1 MTKALIIDPR
11 IAGCS
16 GDMFL
21 SSLIDLIGNNQQ
33 IEHLKTVINSQLS
46 TRFSIEYKKLK
57 KKGIMSTSLGITIDK
72 DIEQKNIPEI
82 RELFDKVK
90 NNLELS
96 EKGKNLADEILN
108 SLFEAESK
116 VHGKELEKLHL
127 HEAASLDTILDILGT
142 VYILEKNELL
152 DLPIFGL
159 PVNVGSGFITFS
171 HGKVSVPPPA
181 VTEILQSSKY
191 VFFSDNTEGELLTPT
206 GVAILVNIVS
216 KQITSLPPIRINK
229 IGYGAGTKDLPDQAN
244 VLKIL
249 LVDLEED
256 IEKHY
261 ISMLETHLDDVS
273 GEILGGLVSKLM
285 EEGALD
291 VAYYPLIMKKNRPSW
306 CLRVI
311 CEEKDAPNLAL
322 FIMKESGTLGVRENR
337 YSRYELKRRIVE
349 RSFFINEKIF
359 SCRFKERLVNN
370 QVIGVK
376 PEYEDTVKISESTK
390 IPLIELEQKLINL
403 YYMEEENCE

>member
-1 MTKALIIDPR
+1 
-11 IAGCS
+11 
-16 GDMFL
+16 
-21 SSLIDLIGNNQQ
+21 
-33 IEHLKTVINSQLS
+33 
-46 TRFSIEYKKLK
+46 
-57 KKGIMSTSLGITIDK
+57 
-72 DIEQKNIPEI
+72 
-82 RELFDKVK
+82 
-90 NNLELS
+90 
-96 EKGKNLADEILN
+96 
-108 SLFEAESK
+108 
-116 VHGKELEKLHL
+116 
-127 HEAASLDTILDILGT
+127 
-142 VYILEKNELL
+142 
-152 DLPIFGL
+152 
-159 PVNVGSGFITFS
+159 
-171 HGKVSVPPPA
+171 
-181 VTEILQSSKY
+181 
-191 VFFSDNTEGELLTPT
+191 
-206 GVAILVNIVS
+206 
-216 KQITSLPPIRINK
+216 
-229 IGYGAGTKDLPDQAN
+229 
-244 VLKIL
+244 
-249 LVDLEED
+249 
-256 IEKHY
+256 
-261 ISMLETHLDDVS
+261 ETHLDDVS

-349 RSFFINEKIF
+349 RSFFVDEKIF

>member
-57 KKGIMSTSLGITIDK
+57 KKGIMSTSLGISIDK
-72 DIEQKNIPEI
+72 DIEQQNIPEI

-96 EKGKNLADEILN
+96 EKGKNLADKILN

-116 VHGKELEKLHL
+116 VHGRELEKLHL

-152 DLPIFGL
+152 NLPIFGL

-181 VTEILQSSKY
+181 VTEILRSSKY
-191 VFFSDNTEGELLTPT
+191 AFFSDNTEGELLTPT
-206 GVAILVNIVS
+206 GAAILGNIVS

-229 IGYGAGTKDLPDQAN
+229 IGYGAGTKNLPDQAN
-244 VLKIL
+244 VLKVL

-291 VAYYPLIMKKNRPSW
+291 VAYYPLIMKKN
-306 CLRVI
+306 
-311 CEEKDAPNLAL
+311 
-322 FIMKESGTLGVRENR
+322 
-337 YSRYELKRRIVE
+337 
-349 RSFFINEKIF
+349 
-359 SCRFKERLVNN
+359 
-370 QVIGVK
+370 
-376 PEYEDTVKISESTK
+376 
-390 IPLIELEQKLINL
+390 
-403 YYMEEENCE
+403 